1 MKKVIFYDTTLRDG
15 EQAPGAAMEVHQ
27 KLTIAEELQSLGVDV
42 IEAGFPAASE
52 KDALAVTKIGEIC
65 KNTTVSAFARTT
77 IHDIQIAIDAVRNSK
92 NPRITLVMPSSD
104 LHLFKKLRINYLE
117 ALQML
122 STMVKFARN
131 SCAEVE
137 VIAEDSTRSNHEF
150 LREIYK
156 TSVNSG
162 ASFFTLADTV
172 GYATPNDICKYFE
185 TLNHTELNS
194 QKPILGIHC
203 HNDLGLATI
212 NTITGIMN
220 GANQAHCTING
231 IGERAGNAALEEV
244 IMAITVRS
252 DQFPFV
258 HRIDTT
264 KLWRLSQMVSNFT
277 NFQLSP
283 NKAIVGK
290 NAFSHGSGL
299 HQDGMLKDVNMY
311 EILSPEKVGAPNR
324 SLPITRHSGRK
335 GLIDRLSKLNIEL
348 TSHEVDEIY
357 TNLQDLIGE
366 EKVLNDN
373 DLIQYVSKIK
383 SINPII

>member
-15 EQAPGAAMEVHQ
+15 EQAPGAAMEIFQ
-27 KLTIAEELQSLGVDV
+27 KLAIAEELQNSGVDV

-52 KDALAVTKIGEIC
+52 KDALAVTKIGEVCKSTTIC
-65 KNTTVSAFARTT
+65 AFARTT
-77 IHDIQIAIDAVRNSK
+77 VHDIQIAIDAVRNSSH
-92 NPRITLVMPSSD
+92 PRITLVMPSSD

-122 STMVKFARN
+122 SNMVKFARN
-131 SCAEVE
+131 GCAEVE

-162 ASFFTLADTV
+162 ASFFTMADTV
-172 GYATPNDICKYFE
+172 GYATPNDISKYFE
-185 TLNHTELNS
+185 TLNKTELNC

-203 HNDLGLATI
+203 HDDLGFATI
-212 NTITGIMN
+212 NTITGLLN
-220 GANQAHCTING
+220 GATQAHCTING

-244 IMAITVRS
+244 VMAISVRS

-258 HRIDTT
+258 HGIDTT
-264 KLWRLSQMVSNFT
+264 KLWSLSQMVSNFT

-299 HQDGMLKDVNMY
+299 HQDGMLKDINMY

-335 GLIDRLSKLNIEL
+335 GLVNMLSKLNIEL
-348 TSHEVDEIY
+348 TPDQLDILF
-357 TNLQDLIGE
+357 NQLQNLIGE
-366 EKVLNDN
+366 DKVLNDD

-383 SINPII
+383 SNNF